1 MENFTL
7 KTPTLQILS
16 DKTEFG
22 KERPWVMRKSESL
35 ALARAFY
42 SLGESKLSDKIS
54 ACGSYLEFQSC
65 SAVPDHH
72 RRLKNAYFCRDRSCV
87 MCQWRKSLKVQTQ
100 LFGVVD
106 CHLSQKGNTSDV
118 PLLLTLTIPNCE
130 GSDLKSRLDLIN
142 LAWHNMTRRS
152 FFKPVK
158 ANFKALEITYNRE
171 KNTYHPHIHCLLVV
185 GSRYFDRNKSDYISH
200 EAWAQRWREA
210 TGLDVNGGGID
221 IRRVRKKKGHSLAAI
236 VAEVAKYSVKPS
248 SFIHHGSSG
257 VVVLPNVLNII
268 RDATF
273 RKRIYSFGRNFAK
286 IHRDLNLKDPNDS
299 DLISAGEEDLS
310 ESKCP
315 KCSSELC
322 DEHYHWHLKMKN
334 YYKKIV
340 EIEKSA

>member
-1 MENFTL
+1 
-7 KTPTLQILS
+7 
-16 DKTEFG
+16 
-22 KERPWVMRKSESL
+22 
-35 ALARAFY
+35 
-42 SLGESKLSDKIS
+42 
-54 ACGSYLEFQSC
+54 
-65 SAVPDHH
+65 
-72 RRLKNAYFCRDRSCV
+72 
-87 MCQWRKSLKVQTQ
+87 
-100 LFGVVD
+100 
-106 CHLSQKGNTSDV
+106 
-118 PLLLTLTIPNCE
+118 
-130 GSDLKSRLDLIN
+130 
-142 LAWHNMTRRS
+142 MTRRS

-171 KNTYHPHIHCLLVV
+171 KNTYHPHIHCLLIV
-185 GSRYFDRNKSDYISH
+185 GHDYFYSHRSDYINH
-200 EAWAQRWREA
+200 ETWTQRWREA
-210 TGLDVNGGGID
+210 TGLDVNGAGID
-221 IRRVRKKKGHSLAAI
+221 IRRVRKKKGCSLAAI

-257 VVVLPNVLNII
+257 VVALPNVLNVI

-322 DEHYHWHLKMKN
+322 EEHYHWHLKMRN